1 VSLDNTFLQAL
12 PIIKKH
18 YLLMKN
24 TYADE
29 LEKLYL
35 LMKNRQHL
43 FEQTLSID
51 ELKKHFL

>member
-1 VSLDNTFLQAL
+1 
-12 PIIKKH
+12 
-18 YLLMKN
+18 MKN